1 MRRITMYIRALSE
14 YRVPISLLTVVLI
27 VSNVTAAVV
36 LTSCSSS
43 TPSVNHSIKS
53 TTTPLVSTRQVSID
67 GRKYE
72 ILTNAQG
79 LTLYYFYFLGT
90 DVPKTV
96 CTGGCTTTW
105 HPLLITDPS
114 TIMAVKPELRG
125 QLTAAATTNGLQV
138 QHNDRFLY
146 TYSGDKM
153 PGQMNGNGRSVDTG
167 VVTETAVY
175 SSVSPA
181 NYYSTGSPYIPLI
194 STMDTPIHGM
204 EYGIL
209 TNAQKLTLYYREGGD
224 VCTGKCTTTW
234 HPLLI
239 ADPSAL
245 MIVSPVL
252 RDLLAAV
259 PGPNGLQVQY
269 MGNFLYT
276 YSGDTLPGEVNGS
289 AGGGSWTVAH

>member
-1 MRRITMYIRALSE
+1 MRRITTYIMALSE

-27 VSNVTAAVV
+27 VSNVIAAVV

-43 TPSVNHSIKS
+43 TPHSIKS

-90 DVPKTV
+90 DITKTV

-153 PGQMNGNGRSVDTG
+153 PGQVNGNGRSVDAG
-167 VVTETAVY
+167 VVTEIAVY

-194 STMDTPIHGM
+194 SAMDTPIHGM
-204 EYGIL
+204 EYENPDKRSKTDSSI
-209 TNAQKLTLYYREGGD
+209 TAREGTFAQ
-224 VCTGKCTTTW
+224 VSV
-234 HPLLI
+234 LLLGTHYYI
-239 ADPSAL
+239 ADPIAL

-252 RDLLAAV
+252 RGLLAAV
-259 PGPNGLQVQY
+259 PGSNGLQVQY
-269 MGNFLYT
+269 MGHFLYT

-289 AGGGSWTVAH
+289 AEGGSWTVAH